1 MQEIRFK
8 RKTPLAELQ
17 AHFACGTSV
26 ALTICHSVLQMEKEL
41 HESQSFSKTRDLHYP
56 GTHGLCP
63 YDLLM
68 STILFGC
75 DEAIQFYAEHRFPEY
90 GENALHQLDVMVG
103 KNYADTGYK
112 RNHYPYTEAQQYVL
126 NQLFGEMKMNFR
138 NTGYMWRM
146 MEQEDKVGFWCDLLQ
161 KRNTH
166 TEKTIDELEQFQ
178 VQFAKEFFSAMKQC
192 DCLPQTLEE
201 VPTFLLR
208 NDVLKIS
215 GTEISLN
222 IPDAHN
228 KQVDRHMKTCR
239 DLFVWEFD
247 TKISGQTQDGMRVM
261 FYHAFPVTEQ
271 ELANVNKWLETHE
284 IHS

>member
-8 RKTPLAELQ
+8 RKTPVLEVQ
-17 AHFACGTSV
+17 AHFACGTNV
-26 ALTICHSVLQMEKEL
+26 ALTICQSILQMEKEL
-41 HESQSFSKTRDLHYP
+41 HESHSFSKTRDLHYP
-56 GTHGLCP
+56 GTHGFCP

-75 DEAIQFYAEHRFPEY
+75 DEGTRFYAEHRFPEY
-90 GENALHQLDVMVG
+90 GENSLHQLYVNVG

-112 RNHYPYTEAQQYVL
+112 RTNYPYTEAQQYVL
-126 NQLFGEMKMNFR
+126 NELFGEMKMDFR
-138 NTGYMWRM
+138 NVGYLWRT
-146 MEQEDKVGFWCDLLQ
+146 MEQEDKVGFWCDLLR
-161 KRNTH
+161 KRKTNP
-166 TEKTIDELEQFQ
+166 EKTIDELEQFQ

-192 DCLPQTLEE
+192 QELPQILDD
-201 VPTFLLR
+201 VCTFLLR
-208 NDVLKIS
+208 NDALTIS
-215 GTEISLN
+215 GTNISLN

-247 TKISGQTQDGMRVM
+247 TKISGRPQDGMRVLL
-261 FYHAFPVTEQ
+261 YHPFSVTEQ
-271 ELANVNKWLETHE
+271 ELDNVNKWLK